1 VIVKFDGRQFAKDMK
16 NMMNYSSGF
25 LEGIQLGKQQLLH
38 SIGVQTVEV
47 LKSYIDSNARI
58 NPSILHH
65 VYEWNQT
72 GSPDSRLY
80 DIDYTIS
87 GMGLS
92 FRSSF
97 KQSDSIQD
105 GSRVPFYDKAKI
117 MENGIPVT
125 IAPKEAQALRFE
137 ANGDEVFTRS
147 PVRVNNPGGNTQGKY
162 EKTFDSFFSKYFTQA
177 FLRTSGIGAYLENPV
192 VYKKN
197 LAAGKKTGRSKGVST
212 GYRWVAN
219 AGVAKIGQ

>member
-1 VIVKFDGRQFAKDMK
+1 MRVRFDGRQFAKDMK
-16 NMMNYSSGF
+16 NMMDYSSGF

-38 SIGVQTVEV
+38 SIGVQTIEV
-47 LKSYIDSNARI
+47 LKSYIDSNART

-87 GMGLS
+87 GLGLS

-97 KQSDSIQD
+97 RQSNTIQD
-105 GSRVPFYDKAKI
+105 GSNTPFYNKAKI
-117 MENGIPVT
+117 MENGIPVI
-125 IAPKEAQALRFE
+125 IAPKQAQALRFE
-137 ANGDEVFTRS
+137 LNGEEVFTKS
-147 PVRVNNPGGNTQGKY
+147 PVKVDNPGGNTQGKY
-162 EKTFDSFFSKYFTQA
+162 EQTFDNFFNKYFTQA
-177 FLRTSGIGAYLENPV
+177 FLRASGIGAYLENPT

-197 LAAGKKTGRSKGVST
+197 LAAGKKAGRSKGVST

-219 AGVAKIGQ
+219 AGVAKVG